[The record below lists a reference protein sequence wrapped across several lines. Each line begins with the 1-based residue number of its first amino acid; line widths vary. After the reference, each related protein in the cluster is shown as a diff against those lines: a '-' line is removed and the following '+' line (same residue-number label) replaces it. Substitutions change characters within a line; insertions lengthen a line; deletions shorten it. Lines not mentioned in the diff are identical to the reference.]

1 MLQSRQE
8 GCGET
13 ARVTPGH
20 GNAKASSLHR
30 VAADDDNPI
39 QTKPGEKMTSGQTAS
54 QGMVFLKDAGEF
66 FVGGGSLYG
75 GILKSGEKLLIE

>member
-1 MLQSRQE
+1 MATPATAIMIHIAVSILSVIGCFIVLMLQSRQE

-30 VAADDDNPI
+30 IAADDDNPI
-39 QTKPGEKMTSGQTAS
+39 QTKPGEK
-54 QGMVFLKDAGEF
+54 
-66 FVGGGSLYG
+66 
-75 GILKSGEKLLIE
+75 

>member
-30 VAADDDNPI
+30 IAADDDNPI
-39 QTKPGEKMTSGQTAS
+39 QTKPGEK
-54 QGMVFLKDAGEF
+54 
-66 FVGGGSLYG
+66 
-75 GILKSGEKLLIE
+75 